1 MVDQDIYKIVEQM
14 NKNKESTSSKV
25 DEIFDMLDSIKAE
38 PNNSSVSY
46 NNNYSSATRPS
57 SLSDLRNSIKPVKKP
72 VFPNEINV
80 YENRS
85 DCFINILKEVVYTD
99 DNNVDYV
106 KGHRDALE
114 KYYMVASN
122 NVKDLSIV
130 EGQVNDELKNRSRS
144 NNSDMYARG
153 YYDGLEYVSRALAT
167 SKNLVSKKIYQK
179 LLSELG

>member
-14 NKNKESTSSKV
+14 NKNKESTNSKV

-46 NNNYSSATRPS
+46 NSNYSSAAKR
-57 SLSDLRNSIKPVKKP
+57 SLSDLKNSIKPVKKP
-72 VFPNEINV
+72 IFPNEINV

-114 KYYMVASN
+114 KYYTVAGN

-130 EGQVNDELKNRSRS
+130 EGQVNDELKNRSRA
-144 NNSDMYARG
+144 NAADMYARG
-153 YYDGLEYVSRALAT
+153 YYDGLEYVSRALVT